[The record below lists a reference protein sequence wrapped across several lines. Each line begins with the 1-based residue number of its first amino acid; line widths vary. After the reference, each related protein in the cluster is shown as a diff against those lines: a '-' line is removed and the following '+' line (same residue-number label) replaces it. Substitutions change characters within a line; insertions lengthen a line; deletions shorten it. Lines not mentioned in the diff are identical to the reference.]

1 MFHQRYAD
9 HPAPGDRGVMVL
21 GVGGGASVLAADA
34 CDRAGL
40 AARRRSAAALV
51 ERLRAMGYGA
61 GTSVVNPFEVPM
73 GPAAPADTFNR
84 LLDLVLAGAA
94 VRGRAAPRQRRGRTT
109 ATAPAGS
116 ASCVETLQLLR
127 RRRHPPGRRRVVL
140 VARNVEVATPEAA
153 DGLRDAAIA
162 TGIPL
167 YRTFDEAATAI
178 AAGKRHAR
186 AARPSAARMGAE

>member
-1 MFHQRYAD
+1 
-9 HPAPGDRGVMVL
+9 VL

-40 AARRRSAAALV
+40 ALTRVGGALV
-51 ERLRAMGYGA
+51 ERLKAMGYGA

-84 LLDLVLAGAA
+84 LLDLVLPEQPFADVLLHVNVGAYY
-94 VRGRAAPRQRRGRTT
+94 GYGTGGLGQL
-109 ATAPAGS
+109 
-116 ASCVETLQLLR
+116 VETLQLLAGAA
-127 RRRHPPGRRRVVL
+127 PTWPARVVL